1 MLNFSRDS
9 ATPRIPHPQGVA
21 ESRIFLVK
29 IGLKSTQIP
38 HNPIVSPLYG
48 DMHCWPPTDIYS
60 GTWET
65 LYTDIVKTHD
75 KMKGAGVDV
84 CLHAAPKMGHVYPLW
99 LCPEGS
105 KVRKEIAKIIM
116 Q

>member
-1 MLNFSRDS
+1 M
-9 ATPRIPHPQGVA
+9 
-21 ESRIFLVK
+21 VK

-48 DMHCWPPTDIYS
+48 DMHGWPPTDIYS